1 MTRSL
6 DLEFR
11 RPAKNVLP
19 GPSCAYIYV
28 KTYTT
33 EKDTNGKNQIFITP
47 DCVTLKELDEQINQ
61 LIKELEEIRKKAIR
75 LFSKKE
81 HK

>member
-11 RPAKNVLP
+11 KPSKNDLP
-19 GPSCAYIYV
+19 GPSSAYIYL
-28 KTYTT
+28 KTFTT
-33 EKDTNGKNQIFITP
+33 EKDKNGKDLFLITP
-47 DCVTLKELDEQINQ
+47 DCVTLKELDEQIDY
-61 LIKELEEIRKKAIR
+61 LKKELDEIRKKAIR

-81 HK
+81 K